1 MSTSS
6 TLISA
11 NTLKFAIPVGVGIIS
26 LAYLS
31 AKLFGNRNIHTRYQ
45 DEQTIPKVAIR
56 KGDST
61 HDTEYHENQDAF
73 LLKCEQTYGPV
84 FELQIL
90 NQTLT
95 IVSGGTLAREVHV
108 NDHFSFR
115 DSVEHMTGYRAFVYS
130 LIKSYTEGE
139 NILHETTVHY
149 TMIRDGIS
157 TKLTSFTP
165 DIVRKMSSLLDA
177 NIGPASSLEKGKLV
191 EWPLLALQQVVS
203 GTMVEVFMGPEIAK
217 STLVTETFIACTTDF
232 GLMLGQSNET
242 HSTAKVLRIKAQH
255 GVLNVMHKHLQ
266 VLVKAAE
273 PVIEERHRQE
283 QWAAENGV
291 EYERPKD
298 MMQMMLDRQEDF
310 GLVDLED
317 ICGHLILLVL
327 SSMHTTL
334 EAGMNVLFYLAA
346 YPDTIKPIYEE
357 IMELLDQQSNDRQ
370 EQRKSYREGLA
381 FGGKEFS
388 FVNTDLDPAGDREIT
403 EHVIKKATK
412 LDSFLKE
419 MFRFRM
425 ERLSASH
432 MAREDIMLSTGH
444 VVRKGEKVLVNMRS
458 VHQDKVHGD
467 DLTEFRPWRFLGK
480 NPGAAKA
487 SKDYMPFGIGKF
499 TCPGRFLAVH
509 DLKILA
515 ALLVTKYSDL
525 VVEDKQK
532 LPGMLASPLNFGSL
546 TGMYF
551 TSRYNIINKN
561 DTSSSTPVSAPKEE

>member
-6 TLISA
+6 TFISA
-11 NTLKFAIPVGVGIIS
+11 NTLKLTIPVGVGIIS

-31 AKLFGNRNIHTRYQ
+31 AKFFGNRNIRTRYQ

-61 HDTEYHENQDAF
+61 HDIEYHENQDAF

-217 STLVTETFIACTTDF
+217 STLVTDTFIACTTDF

-242 HSTAKVLRIKAQH
+242 RSTAKVLRIRAQH

-310 GLVDLED
+310 ELVDLED

-357 IMELLDQQSNDRQ
+357 IMELLDQQTQDRQ
-370 EQRKSYREGLA
+370 EQRKSYRESLA
-381 FGGKEFS
+381 SGGEEFS
-388 FVNTDLDPAGDREIT
+388 FVNTDLNPAGDRDIT

-551 TSRYNIINKN
+551 TSRYDINQT
-561 DTSSSTPVSAPKEE
+561 DTSPSTLVSTPKEE

>member
-1 MSTSS
+1 MSNSS
-6 TLISA
+6 TLVSA
-11 NTLKFAIPVGVGIIS
+11 NTLKLAIPVGVGIIS

-31 AKLFGNRNIHTRYQ
+31 ARVFGNRNIRTRYEN
-45 DEQTIPKVAIR
+45 EQTIPKVAIR

-61 HDTEYHENQDAF
+61 HDAEYHENQDEF

-95 IVSGGTLAREVHV
+95 IVSGGTLAREIHV

-139 NILHETTVHY
+139 NILHETMVHY

-157 TKLTSFTP
+157 TKLSSFTP
-165 DIVRKMSSLLDA
+165 DIVKKMSFLLDA
-177 NIGPASSLEKGKLV
+177 HIGPASSLENGKLV

-203 GTMVEVFMGPEIAK
+203 GTMVEVFMGPEIANN
-217 STLVTETFIACTTDF
+217 TLVTDTFIACTTDF
-232 GLMLGQSNET
+232 GLMLAQSNESR
-242 HSTAKVLRIKAQH
+242 STAKVLRIKAQH

-298 MMQMMLDRQEDF
+298 MMQMMLDRQEEF

-346 YPDTIKPIYEE
+346 YPDTIEPIYEE
-357 IMELLDQQSNDRQ
+357 IAEILGQQTQDRQ
-370 EQRKSYREGLA
+370 EQRKSYRESLA
-381 FGGKEFS
+381 SGGAEFS
-388 FVNTDLDPAGDREIT
+388 FVNTDLDPTGDREIT

-458 VHQDKVHGD
+458 VHQDEVHGD

-525 VVEDKQK
+525 VVEDKQR
-532 LPGMLASPLNFGSL
+532 LPGMLSSPLNFGSL

-551 TSRYNIINKN
+551 TSRNKN
-561 DTSSSTPVSAPKEE
+561 DASSSTL

>member
-1 MSTSS
+1 MSTTSNLVS
-6 TLISA
+6 V
-11 NTLKFAIPVGVGIIS
+11 NTLKLAIPVGVGIIS

-31 AKLFGNRNIHTRYQ
+31 AKLFGNHIPTRYES
-45 DEQTIPKVAIR
+45 EQIIPKVAIR

-61 HDTEYHENQDAF
+61 HDAEFHENQDAF

-95 IVSGGTLAREVHV
+95 IVSSGTLAREIHV
-108 NDHFSFR
+108 NEHFSFR
-115 DSVEHMTGYRAFVYS
+115 DSVEHMTGYRAFTYS
-130 LIKSYTEGE
+130 LIKSYTKGE
-139 NILHETTVHY
+139 NILHENMVHY
-149 TMIRDGIS
+149 AMIRDGIS
-157 TKLTSFTP
+157 TKLASFTP

-177 NIGPASSLEKGKLV
+177 QIGSSPSSEKAKFV
-191 EWPLLALQQVVS
+191 EWPLLSLQQVVS
-203 GTMVEVFMGPEIAK
+203 GTMVEVFMGPEIANN
-217 STLVTETFIACTTDF
+217 SLVTDAFIACTIDF
-232 GLMLGQSNET
+232 GLMLAQNNKSR
-242 HSTAKVLRIKAQH
+242 STAKVIRIKAQH
-255 GVLNVMHKHLQ
+255 GVLNVMHKHRQAL
-266 VLVKAAE
+266 LKAAE
-273 PVIEERHRQE
+273 PVIEERRRQE

-298 MMQMMLDRQEDF
+298 MMQMMLDRQEEF

-346 YPDTIKPIYEE
+346 YPDSIQLIYGQ
-357 IMELLDQQSNDRQ
+357 IAELLDQQAQDRQ
-370 EQRKSYREGLA
+370 EQRKSYRESLA
-381 FGGKEFS
+381 SGGADFS
-388 FVNTDLDPAGDREIT
+388 FVNTDLDPASDREIS

-419 MFRFRM
+419 ILRFRM

-444 VVRKGEKVLVNMRS
+444 VVRKGEKVMVNMRS

-509 DLKILA
+509 DLKILT

-532 LPGMLASPLNFGSL
+532 LPGMLASPLNYGSL

-551 TSRYNIINKN
+551 TSRNNN
-561 DTSSSTPVSAPKEE
+561 NNTSETSSPTLASAPKED